1 MIKELNMFNKRNV
14 IGLVSA
20 VFVLFVSTAAFAAEG
35 GSGAMGAQGYLA
47 IAAGFGMGLA
57 AFGGALG
64 QGKAIAAAMEG
75 IARNPGADKK
85 IFTPMI
91 IGLVFIE
98 VMVILTFVITNGLSG
113 KI

>member
-1 MIKELNMFNKRNV
+1 MFSKSNV
-14 IGLVSA
+14 LGFFASA
-20 VFVLFVSTAAFAAEG
+20 VVVLISTLTFASDG
-35 GSGAMGAQGYLA
+35 GASAGDGSWSLA
-47 IAAGFGMGLA
+47 IGAGLGMGLA

-64 QGKAIAAAMEG
+64 QGRAIGAAMEG

>member
-1 MIKELNMFNKRNV
+1 MLNRNTVLGLLVAV
-14 IGLVSA
+14 ITVGFS
-20 VFVLFVSTAAFAAEG
+20 FAAFAADGTPRPDLNENVK
-35 GSGAMGAQGYLA
+35 QFLA
-47 IAAGFGMGLA
+47 IAAGLGMGLA

-64 QGKAIAAAMEG
+64 QGRAIAAAMEG

-98 VMVILTFVITNGLSG
+98 VMVILTFVITNGLAS